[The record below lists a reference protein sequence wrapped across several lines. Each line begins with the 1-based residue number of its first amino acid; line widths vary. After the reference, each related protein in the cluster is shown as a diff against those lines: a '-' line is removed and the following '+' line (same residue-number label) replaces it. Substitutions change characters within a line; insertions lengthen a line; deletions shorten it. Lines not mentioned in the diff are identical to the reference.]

1 MITAQRATKA
11 AVKHLSR
18 AALAA
23 RSALGAR
30 KDRHCPACGV
40 DVAGFFRYGDC
51 AEWGCPSCG
60 ASPRERLVHHL
71 LDTGRIAVPSGGA
84 ILHMA
89 PNEASLVARLREGA
103 GDYVPADLFP
113 DVYRDV
119 PDVRRVDL
127 MEIGETARF
136 DLFYASHVMEHV
148 PDDAQVLRNTYAALK
163 PGGEAWLI
171 VPLWDKPT
179 EDGSY
184 AMPPRERERR
194 FGQWDHVRQ
203 YGPDFADRIRA
214 AGFDL
219 EVVRAEDC
227 DPAEV
232 HRLALGE
239 VLYRARRPA
248 VSG

>member
-1 MITAQRATKA
+1 MITARRAMKA
-11 AVKHLSR
+11 LGKHGSR
-18 AALAA
+18 AWLAA
-23 RSALGAR
+23 RTALGAR
-30 KDRHCPACGV
+30 KDRHCPACGA
-40 DVAGFFRYGDC
+40 DVAGFFRYGAE

-71 LDTGRIAVPSGGA
+71 LDTGRIAAPKGGA

-89 PNEASLVARLREGA
+89 PNEASLVARLRGAA

-113 DVYRDV
+113 EVYKV
-119 PDVRRVDL
+119 PGVQRVDL
-127 MEIGETARF
+127 MDIGEKARF

-148 PDDAQVLRNTYAALK
+148 PDDIWALRNIFEALK

-184 AMPPRERERR
+184 AMPPREREQR

-219 EVVRAEDC
+219 DVIRARDC
-227 DPAEV
+227 AADAV

-239 VLYRARRPA
+239 VLYRARRPSA
-248 VSG
+248 GG